1 MKSMIKYK
9 NTSVSGLDAVFLGWQ
24 ETLSGDVFA
33 LYTITVKGHASYG
46 STVTDRTLRHLN
58 LQIPRQH
65 RPWGE
70 RISQGTQKRQ
80 KRVGE

>member
-1 MKSMIKYK
+1 MIKHK
-9 NTSVSGLDAVFLGWQ
+9 KKVPPNSDAVFIGWQ
-24 ETLSGDVFA
+24 ETLAGDVFA

-46 STVTDRTLRHLN
+46 STVTDRTLRNLN

-65 RPWGE
+65 RPWDE